1 MWICDVC
8 TVCTVVLLGIVCLK
22 YILLNPEK
30 HGPVGC
36 PPILS
41 EWAGTKVGSSVE
53 VSEDS

>member
-36 PPILS
+36 LPILS